1 MAHMA
6 GFAGRPPIRSLLAMT
21 DGFTKEHLRKVCV
34 PGAWLLDTVH
44 TLVQAMHGRI
54 QPNCQYVAVSNEA
67 LCELFNCCFPS
78 VARAGMGAS
87 LNNRGNQVEA
97 LAWLV
102 MEMDRMD
109 LLLAMA
115 FHLDVWTTGG
125 GAACVQGAHGAQGDD
140 AAMSSDTTITRDLD
154 AYLAR
159 AAMAAAA
166 HPTWPAQQAIPAAQ
180 QCQIEQP
187 PYPPTAWC
195 DSQGPHPEPHPG
207 PSVEPATQGSTWESQ
222 RMCGASWNDWGTNAV
237 SGVPFKPPPPLRQEH
252 CRPHPGP
259 PYTFSRLGKR
269 PMGPPPYPAV
279 PLPRQCFP
287 G

>member
-6 GFAGRPPIRSLLAMT
+6 GFAGRPPIRSLLAMS
-21 DGFTKEHLRKVCV
+21 DGFTKEQLRKLCV

-54 QPNCQYVAVSNEA
+54 HPSCQYVPVANGT

-78 VARAGMGAS
+78 VARVGNGAS

-115 FHLDVWTTGG
+115 FHLDIWSTGG
-125 GAACVQGAHGAQGDD
+125 GAACVPGAPGAQGDY
-140 AAMSSDTTITRDLD
+140 AALSSDATNTRDLA

-159 AAMAAAA
+159 AEAAAA
-166 HPTWPAQQAIPAAQ
+166 SHSAWLPQQVSSSAQ
-180 QCQIEQP
+180 QCQAERP
-187 PYPPTAWC
+187 PFPPTAWC
-195 DSQGPHPEPHPG
+195 DPQGPYLEPHPSPPAVQAKQG
-207 PSVEPATQGSTWESQ
+207 PTFST
-222 RMCGASWNDWGTNAV
+222 SWNDWGSTA
-237 SGVPFKPPPPLRQEH
+237 GGGIPFKPPPPLREEH
-252 CRPHPGP
+252 CRPHPEP
-259 PYTFSRLGKR
+259 PVFSRLGKR
-269 PMGPPPYPAV
+269 PSGLPTKAAPP
-279 PLPRQCFP
+279 PRQCFP